1 MMLDFKEK
9 LAKLVCSKFDSLK
22 KEDILELIEIPPQE
36 DMGDY
41 ALPCFK
47 LAKLF
52 RKAPNLIA
60 EEITESIGNNQY
72 FASINNVGAYVNF
85 FVNREVMARTVLE
98 EILDKKEEYGSA
110 NLGKGQ
116 NVVIDYSSPNIAKP
130 FHVGHLRS
138 TVIGNSLY
146 KIYEFLGY
154 NCIGINH
161 LGDWGTQ
168 FGKMIAAYK
177 KWGNDEEIR
186 QEPIQTLLKLYVKF
200 HKEAEKN
207 PELENEGREWFKR
220 LEDGDQETERL
231 WKWFVDLSLQ
241 EFNKIYDLLKIKFDY
256 NTGESFYNDKMEEV
270 VRLLKEKKLLKKS
283 QGAYV
288 VDLEDYDMPP
298 CLILKSDGATLY
310 PTRDITAAIY
320 RKKTFNFV
328 KALYVTDYSQSLHF
342 AQWMKVIELM
352 GYDWANQ
359 LEHVPFGRVSSEEG
373 ALQTR
378 KGNVILLK
386 DLLNKS
392 IEKVRKIIE
401 ENNPELDNK
410 DEVAKKVGIG
420 AVIFNDLSNSK
431 IKDIVF
437 NWDRMLS
444 FDGETGPYV
453 QYTHARATSVLEKAA
468 YRVEKIKD
476 YSLLTEEEAVNM
488 IKLLQQ
494 FPEIVIKAMERN
506 EPSFITRHIIDI
518 AQAFNKF
525 YHEYP
530 ILVDDREVQQ
540 ARLLLVYGVKT
551 VLKTGLALLGIEA
564 PDKM

>member
-1 MMLDFKEK
+1 MMLDFKEE
-9 LAKLVCSKFDSLK
+9 LAKLVSSKFDSLN
-22 KEDILELIEIPPQE
+22 KEDILGLIEIPPQE

-200 HKEAEKN
+200 HEEAEKN

-220 LEDGDQETERL
+220 LEDGDQEAERL

-352 GYDWANQ
+352 GYDWADQ

-410 DEVAKKVGIG
+410 DEVAQKVGIG

>member
-1 MMLDFKEK
+1 MMLDFKEE
-9 LAKLVCSKFDSLK
+9 LAKLVSSKFDSLK

-200 HKEAEKN
+200 HEEAEKN

-220 LEDGDQETERL
+220 LEDGDQEAERL

-352 GYDWANQ
+352 GYDWADQ